1 MNGSGKNVF
10 IYHIRVDSS
19 TYDSDLR
26 TYVLGE
32 GRQLFWLEVCG
43 GPDFEHYFCFL
54 PFLGHMLL
62 CLQTDLE
69 TFLKPTL
76 LKCWFLAISLLFT
89 SLCSCV
95 YVTSSVFVIQ
105 SSNQSRGDQKKVP
118 FQPISFWGV
127 HCLAQ
132 LSIKVFFNHPPQTP
146 PLFTSN

>member
-1 MNGSGKNVF
+1 MKIDMKPKIGTKTKTTLHKRPVQRVNHMQLN
-10 IYHIRVDSS
+10 YHIRVDSS
-19 TYDSDLR
+19 TYDTENI

-76 LKCWFLAISLLFT
+76 LKC
-89 SLCSCV
+89 
-95 YVTSSVFVIQ
+95 
-105 SSNQSRGDQKKVP
+105 
-118 FQPISFWGV
+118 
-127 HCLAQ
+127 
-132 LSIKVFFNHPPQTP
+132 
-146 PLFTSN
+146 